1 MKTIITCFLFVALV
15 AACSK
20 QAKIKRAKMPASNQ
34 SASSQLAEPRT
45 TAVASGDMRALLLQL
60 QRVHFAFDSTTLL
73 PEARS
78 SLQAA
83 AELLIAN
90 PNVSLFLDGHT
101 DLRGTTEYNVALG
114 DRRAQTVLDYLVRLG
129 IDPARLQTVSFGPTR
144 PLRDGSDPTAHALNR
159 RVEFRVMHGDLEL
172 VLENGTPFDDRGT
185 ALVAENQ

>member
-1 MKTIITCFLFVALV
+1 MKTIIITCLVVALA

-20 QAKIKRAKMPASNQ
+20 PAKINRARTPASNQ
-34 SASSQLAEPRT
+34 GASSQIAEPRT
-45 TAVASGDMRALLLQL
+45 TAVASGDMRALLLHL

-83 AELLIAN
+83 AEHLIAN
-90 PNVSLFLDGHT
+90 PNISLFLDGHT

-129 IDPARLQTVSFGPTR
+129 IDPARLQTVTFGPTR
-144 PLRDGSDPTAHALNR
+144 PLRDGSDPTAHAFNR
-159 RVEFRVMHGDLEL
+159 RVEFRVMRGDLEL
-172 VLENGTPFDDRGT
+172 VLDDGTPFDDRGT
-185 ALVAENQ
+185 ALMAEN